1 MTTREASLA
10 REPGALQRVLAAKIA
25 LRWEL
30 VAYAAILGLAI
41 ALRFADLG
49 TRALHHDE
57 SIHAQWSWSLL
68 QGSYHHS
75 PVFHGPFYY
84 HVQALVFLIFGAND
98 YTSRVSAA
106 IFGTAIV
113 ALPLLLRRRLGQ
125 AGTLA
130 AVAFIALSPT
140 LVYYSR
146 FFREDIYMAFFTML
160 MVVAIWRYI
169 DDGRSRW
176 LYVLAAA
183 FTGNVLTKEGA
194 FLAIAVFLVYVDLHL
209 ANELALRTL
218 RARSSRAF
226 NRYLAELMT
235 ERGVDVADAEMEAE
249 ARAATNMDVWWRRVA
264 LTLAI
269 APIAWAIAALWPF
282 LGSVKRSYDWSE
294 ELPRPGDLLI
304 LLGTFT
310 LPLLTP
316 VSRFYILEPFG
327 IVEKDR
333 LSWELHLQ
341 GSIAARDQIAILGLF
356 SVTTSIAAFAGL
368 QWKPKL
374 WTIAFLS
381 SGIVYLTLMTSFWT
395 NLDGLISGPWGS
407 LDYWHTQQHVSRGD
421 QPWFYYYMLMPA
433 YEFLPLALCI
443 GGAWWTVV
451 RGNAFSRFLAFWF
464 VGMFAALSL
473 GAEKMPWLNTHLA
486 LPACVLAAYSVQQA
500 WSAWKDRPSASKL
513 VPMLGSVAMVSAG
526 GLAIIAFLPGGNTY
540 LALRLVI
547 LAAVVGAIWFA
558 TAPSGRKALGM
569 VTVTAVIGALAFFS
583 VRTMVM
589 ASFERGDDP
598 RDLLIYTQSSGQLA
612 SVSREINALAAA
624 SGRGYDLRI
633 AVDSTDSFAWPWAWY
648 LRDYRGV
655 NYSEFSNGVPAGEWD
670 VILVNQSNLGRVQDY
685 LANSPIQYGP
695 QEQYPHRWWFDETY
709 KYAMAVAP
717 ATICSG
723 LQGDC
728 GPRRLATWEHI
739 WDGVVHKGWATTWLE
754 YWRDHDPGRANGST
768 DAFAFFP
775 ANFDRETGKLS
786 ARPLE
791 PPKPGEDADGHRTFG
806 GAGSQGGQ
814 FFSPVDIESDRDGN
828 LYVIDSGTKRLQKF
842 DKDGNFLASA
852 DIRIDRTNSN
862 EQSQPWG
869 LAVAP
874 SGEVVVADT
883 FGWRIR
889 VFDKDLN
896 SITSFGDAPDTSK
909 TPGPFDLFGPR
920 DVAVDSEGHVWVTD
934 TGNDRIQVFTL
945 TGEFVKTVGSSGNGE
960 GQFDEPVGIDI
971 GKDGAIYVADMYNS
985 RVEVLNADGSYRS
998 QFKVDGWGGQEVND
1012 KPYLRVL
1019 ADGRVAVSL
1028 PSRNEVRVYNPASDE
1043 FALVVAGSEP
1053 IDRPYGIVETAD
1065 AKLWIVEGGS
1075 ARVREFPIP

>member
-1 MTTREASLA
+1 MTTSPATLS
-10 REPGALQRVLAAKIA
+10 REPRALQRVLATKIS
-25 LRWEL
+25 LRWEF
-30 VAYAAILGLAI
+30 VAYAVILGLAI

-98 YTSRVSAA
+98 YTSRFSAA

-113 ALPLLLRRRLGQ
+113 IMPVMIRRKLGP
-125 AGTLA
+125 AGTIA
-130 AVAFIALSPT
+130 AVAFIAFSPT

-146 FFREDIYMAFFTML
+146 FFREDIYMAFFTLL

-169 DDGRSRW
+169 EDGRARW
-176 LYVLAAA
+176 LYLLAAA

-194 FLAIAVFLVYVDLHL
+194 FLAIAVFLVYIDLHL
-209 ANELALRTL
+209 SAELATQTL
-218 RARSSRAF
+218 RKRSKQAY
-226 NRYLAELMT
+226 NRYLASQMT
-235 ERGVDVADAEMEAE
+235 QRGLETPDEALEAE
-249 ARAATNMDVWWRRVA
+249 AFEATNMDVPWRRAA
-264 LTLAI
+264 LTLGI
-269 APIAWAIAALWPF
+269 SPVAWAVAALWPF
-282 LGSVKRSYDWSE
+282 IGPLKRTYDWDD

-316 VSRFYILEPFG
+316 LSRFFILEPLG

-341 GSIAARDQIAILGLF
+341 GSVAARDQIAILGLF
-356 SVTTSIAAFAGL
+356 SVSTSIAAFAGL

-374 WTIAFLS
+374 WAIAFVS
-381 SGIVYLTLMTSFWT
+381 STLVYLTLMTSFWT

-407 LDYWHTQQHVSRGD
+407 LDYWKTQQHVSRGD

-443 GGAWWTVV
+443 GGAWWTVI

-500 WSAWKDRPSASKL
+500 WAAWHDRPAISRLA
-513 VPMLGSVAMVSAG
+513 PMLISVAMVSG
-526 GLAIIAFLPGGNTY
+526 GALALIAFMPGGTTY
-540 LALRLVI
+540 NLIR
-547 LAAVVGAIWFA
+547 AAIVVGAVGAIWFA
-558 TAPSGRKALGM
+558 AAPSGRKAVGL
-569 VTVTAVIGALAFFS
+569 VAVTAVIGALAFFS

-589 ASFERGDDP
+589 ASFERGDNP
-598 RDLLIYTQSSGQLA
+598 RDLLIYTQSSGELA
-612 SVSREINALAAA
+612 QIARQIDALAEA

-655 NYSEFSNGVPAGEWD
+655 TYVEFGNGMPAGDYD
-670 VILVNQSNLGRVQDY
+670 VILVNSSNIGNIQDY
-685 LANSPIQYGP
+685 LANSQIQYGP

-709 KYAMAVAP
+709 KYAMAIPP
-717 ATICSG
+717 AGICTG
-723 LQGDC
+723 LSGDC
-728 GPRRLATWEHI
+728 GPHRLATWKHI
-739 WDGVVHKGWATTWLE
+739 WNGFVHEGWTTTWLK
-754 YWRDHDPGRANGST
+754 YWRDHDPGRTNGSV
-768 DAFAFFP
+768 DGFAFFP
-775 ANFDRETGKLS
+775 ANFNKETGELS
-786 ARPLE
+786 ATRLE
-791 PPKPGEDADGHRTFG
+791 PPKPTVDADGRPMFG
-806 GAGSQGGQ
+806 GQGSQPGQ
-814 FFSPVDIESDRDGN
+814 FFQPVDIEADAEGN
-828 LYVIDSGTKRLQKF
+828 LYVIDSGTKKLQKF
-842 DKDGNFLASA
+842 AKDGNFLASV
-852 DIRIDRTNSN
+852 DIRVDRANQN

-869 LAVAP
+869 LAIAP
-874 SGEVVVADT
+874 TGEVVVADT

-896 SITSFGDAPDTSK
+896 SIASFGEAPDTTK
-909 TPGPFDLFGPR
+909 APGPFDLFGPR
-920 DVAVDSEGHVWVTD
+920 DAAVDDEGHIWVTD

-945 TGEFVKTVGSSGNGE
+945 TGDFVMTVGSSGSGE

-971 GKDGAIYVADMYNS
+971 GEDGAIYVADMYNS
-985 RVEVLNADGSYRS
+985 RVEVLNPDGSYRS

-1019 ADGRVAVSL
+1019 LDGRVAVSV
-1028 PSRNEVRVYNPASDE
+1028 PSKGEVRVYSPSGGQVAVVNAGTDP
-1043 FALVVAGSEP
+1043 LV
-1053 IDRPYGIVETAD
+1053 RPYGIVQTAD
-1065 AKLWIVEGGS
+1065 AKLWIVDGGN
-1075 ARVREFPIP
+1075 AKIRKLPIP